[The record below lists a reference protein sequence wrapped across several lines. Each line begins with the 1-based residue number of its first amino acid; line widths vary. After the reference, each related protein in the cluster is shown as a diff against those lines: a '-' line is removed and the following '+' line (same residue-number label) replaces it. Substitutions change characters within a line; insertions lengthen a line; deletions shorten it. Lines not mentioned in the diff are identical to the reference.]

1 MIQFA
6 LIMTLGSFGSDLAA
20 CESKAAEV
28 MAIMQDSAT
37 VSCAFLMPE
46 VSAPATLRP
55 VARPD
60 DLCRAPC
67 SAMRPI
73 ARNDE

>member
-6 LIMTLGSFGSDLAA
+6 LIMTLGTFGADLAA
-20 CESKAAEV
+20 CETKAAEV
-28 MAIMQDSAT
+28 QAIMQDSAT
-37 VSCAFLMPE
+37 VACAFLMPE
-46 VSAPATLRP
+46 PSAPATLRP

-67 SAMRPI
+67 SALRPQMRT
-73 ARNDE
+73 DQ

>member
-6 LIMTLGSFGSDLAA
+6 LIMTLGVFGDDLAA
-20 CESKAAEV
+20 CEIEAAEV
-28 MAIMQDSAT
+28 QAIMQDSAT
-37 VSCAFLMPE
+37 VSCAFLLPE
-46 VSAPATLRP
+46 APATTLRP

-67 SAMRPI
+67 TALRPI
-73 ARNDE
+73 ARNE